1 MNREMIKMTNE
12 DNLLENRRNA
22 IMNALKRKSVE
33 KYLAT
38 TGDLARIDAKIANT
52 AIVYMKDGKMVKEYP
67 NGEIVEINGEI
78 DE

>member
-1 MNREMIKMTNE
+1 MTNE
-12 DNLLENRRNA
+12 DNPLEKKRNA

-33 KYLAT
+33 KLVAR
-38 TGDLARIDAKIANT
+38 TGELARIDAKIANT
-52 AIVYMKDGKMVKEYP
+52 PIVYMKDGKMVKEYP

>member
-1 MNREMIKMTNE
+1 MTNE
-12 DNLLENRRNA
+12 DNRLENQRNA

-33 KYLAT
+33 KLIAT

-52 AIVYMKDGKMVKEYP
+52 FIVYMKDGKMVKDYP
-67 NGEIVEINGEI
+67 NGEIVEFNGEI